1 MSERGAGWAFVRLRS
16 AAAWKEA
23 EGAPRVFRAPGAAE
37 KRRLLP
43 RALGGWARRPLS
55 PAPPTGTALQCYSCK
70 AQTSNEDCLHVEN
83 CSLSE
88 THCWTERIRAIGVL
102 TILSKGCS
110 SSCEDDTQNY
120 YLGAKNVTCCS
131 SSLCNASAAHA
142 PRPALGPL
150 LLLAAAACSLML
162 WGPSQL

>member
-1 MSERGAGWAFVRLRS
+1 MKAI
-16 AAAWKEA
+16 
-23 EGAPRVFRAPGAAE
+23 
-37 KRRLLP
+37 LLVLLATL
-43 RALGGWARRPLS
+43 ALQP
-55 PAPPTGTALQCYSCK
+55 GTALQCYSCK

-83 CSLSE
+83 CSLSD